1 MRKIQILGLLVGVFA
16 FAAIAVAS
24 ASAAPEWLLNGS
36 AASKVAVSTT
46 GTLTLEDTGA
56 KTSVECNGTF
66 VGTVGPGAADE
77 ITLVEDLEAK
87 DVTKANEGNATTGW
101 LDCKIVTKGICEE
114 ATGALVKVFPLH
126 LPWITTL
133 ALNANATSGFVD
145 NISNSESNPGYEVKC
160 HVIGIEAGDTCTGNT
175 GGEAA
180 NGTSDVTGTFSAN
193 ELITPHVSCTVGGAK
208 TGKNTG
214 TGLTESSSGTLSISG
229 EA

>member
-16 FAAIAVAS
+16 FAAIAAAS
-24 ASAAPEWLLNGS
+24 ATAAPEWLVNGGM
-36 AASKVAVSTT
+36 ASKVAATDSGSIEV
-46 GTLTLEDTGA
+46 EDTGA
-56 KTSVECNGTF
+56 KTSIECNGVL
-66 VGTVGPGAADE
+66 VGTVGPGAAGE

-114 ATGALVKVFPLH
+114 ARGALVKVFPLH

-160 HVIGIEAGDTCTGNT
+160 HVIGIEAGDTCSGDT
-175 GGEAA
+175 GGEVA

-193 ELITPHVSCTVGGAK
+193 ELITPRASCTVGGAK
-208 TGKNTG
+208 TAKSTG
-214 TGLTESSSGTLSISG
+214 TGLAESSSGTLSISG